1 MDELRLVLACIKME
15 YRKIMN
21 LWDTAANIMPKF
33 NTKKWIEV
41 HDESGGTYNTNK
53 QIMCDY
59 SDAWLVVKEIINVIR
74 PNENSYYKKLASKI
88 IYHLLAACQRLRT
101 H

>member
-53 QIMCDY
+53 
-59 SDAWLVVKEIINVIR
+59 
-74 PNENSYYKKLASKI
+74 
-88 IYHLLAACQRLRT
+88 
-101 H
+101 